1 MSIVE
6 VNIPPSIRTERFG
19 YLSTGTPFMMIG
31 GTSVYMK
38 IDEVS
43 KYDSYYHKRDYNT
56 VCADGRLGWTD
67 DNMSVV
73 LVDAKIYACYNCEED
88 KYE

>member
-31 GTSVYMK
+31 GTSVYIK

-43 KYDSYYHKRDYNT
+43 RYDSDYQKRDYNT
-56 VCADGRLGWTD
+56 VCLSDGRLDYTD
-67 DNMSVV
+67 DNKSVV
-73 LVDAKIYACYNCEED
+73 LVSLNIGTSYKIKED
-88 KYE
+88 